1 MPEALRRPLARV
13 HGALHRLPAL
23 FRAYE
28 ADERDAGRFRARQV
42 QAVMRFTRLG
52 MAVNILNSLFIVWA
66 LRRQSV
72 QPLVALWAAAVCVL
86 ALLSL
91 RGWLRQRRR
100 RTTATMPPRV
110 LNRAAVNAGVL
121 GAVWGLLPAL
131 FYARV
136 DAPSQFFIG
145 IVTTGMICAG
155 GFALSSLPVAATLYV
170 LALVTGGA
178 AGLLQGPPGT
188 GLPLALVLALY
199 TLIVI
204 HSVWT
209 YARTL
214 GARLM
219 AEARADHQHEV
230 IGLLLRDFEDHASD
244 LLWETDA
251 EGRFA
256 HVAQRLATVLG
267 QPPARLRR
275 LRAFGLLARAVH
287 DSDDAR
293 SHWAG
298 LRSLLRRRTAFRD
311 HLLCLRAGRALQ
323 WWSLS
328 ARPLV
333 GDGGAFLGWRG
344 VATDVTD
351 RQLAHRRLSWLAH
364 NDALT
369 GLVNRA
375 QFRELLQALLQP
387 GSGAPPALAVIT
399 LDLDGFKQVNDTRGH
414 AAGDLL
420 LQTFGRQLLS
430 VARRSDTVARLGGD
444 EFAMLVRGASDA
456 AALQPLLE
464 RLHAALSQPG
474 EAAGAPPLSLRA
486 SIGVAIA
493 PQHGDDVDTLLNHAD
508 IAMYAAKRDGGHR
521 HCVFHAELAEVGR
534 RRSALAQALE
544 GAAARGEFRLE
555 FQPQVDSQVSR
566 LCGFEALLRWRHPE
580 HGEVGPAEF
589 IAIAESSGL
598 MPAIGDWVL
607 AEACRH
613 AARWPANVSV
623 SINVSAS
630 QLAAPGLPA
639 RVLAAAAGLRPQQLE
654 LEITE
659 SALIED
665 TEGAVAT
672 LQALRA
678 LGFRTALDD
687 FGTGYS
693 ALGYLRR
700 FAFDT
705 LKIDRSFV
713 RDLSH
718 DGEAQV
724 IVDTILAMSRALG
737 MTTVAEGVESRVE
750 AQMLRERGC
759 QRLQGFLISQPLP
772 AAQVGAFI
780 EAWAEQHRPAAAPR
794 MPALAA

>member
-1 MPEALRRPLARV
+1 MAEWARRLRAFFRP
-13 HGALHRLPAL
+13 
-23 FRAYE
+23 YE
-28 ADERDAGRFRARQV
+28 ADERDAGRFRARQL
-42 QAVMRFTRLG
+42 QAVAQLTPLG
-52 MAVNILNSLFIVWA
+52 MAVNVCNALLIVWA
-66 LRRQSV
+66 LWSQAMR
-72 QPLVALWAAAVCVL
+72 PLVLAWAAGVCLL
-86 ALLSL
+86 ALLGL
-91 RGWLRQRRR
+91 RAWLRHRRR
-100 RTTATMPPRV
+100 PPRASV
-110 LNRAAVNAGVL
+110 PPRLLRRAIVNAGVL
-121 GAVWGLLPAL
+121 AAAWGLLAAL
-131 FYARV
+131 VYPRV
-136 DAPSQFFIG
+136 DAPAQFVIG
-145 IVTTGMICAG
+145 VVTTGMVCAG
-155 GFALSSLPVAATLYV
+155 GFALSSLPVAASTYVAVLTL
-170 LALVTGGA
+170 GGV
-178 AGLLQGPPGT
+178 AGLLQGPPAT
-188 GLPLALVLALY
+188 ARPLALLLLLY
-199 TLIVI
+199 GLIVVY
-204 HSVWT
+204 SVWT

-251 EGRFA
+251 KGRFA
-256 HVAQRLATVLG
+256 HVAQRLAAVLG
-267 QPPARLRR
+267 QPAARLRR
-275 LRAFGLLARAVH
+275 LRAYGLLARAVH

-293 SHWAG
+293 GHWAG
-298 LRSLLRRRTAFRD
+298 LRSLLRRRAAFRD
-311 HLLCLRAGRALQ
+311 HLLCLRAGRTLQ

-328 ARPLV
+328 ARPLL

-369 GLVNRA
+369 GLVNRS

-387 GSGAPPALAVIT
+387 GAGAPPALAVIT
-399 LDLDGFKQVNDTRGH
+399 FDLDGFKQVNDTRGH

-420 LQTFGRQLLS
+420 LQTFGQRLLS

-444 EFAMLVRGASDA
+444 EFAMLVRGAADA
-456 AALQPLLE
+456 PSLQPLLE

-474 EAAGAPPLSLRA
+474 GAAGAPPLSLRA

-493 PQHGDDVDTLLNHAD
+493 PQHGEDVDTLLNHAD

-534 RRSALAQALE
+534 RRAALAQALE

-555 FQPQVDSQVSR
+555 FQPQVDSGGSR

-580 HGEVGPAEF
+580 HGEVAPAEF
-589 IAIAESSGL
+589 IAIAEGNGL

-613 AARWPANVSV
+613 AARWPAHVTV

-639 RVLAAAAGLRPQQLE
+639 RVAAAAAGLRPQQLE

-665 TEGAVAT
+665 TEAAVAT
-672 LQALRA
+672 LRALRA
-678 LGFRTALDD
+678 MGFRTALDD

-759 QRLQGFLISQPLP
+759 QRLQGYLISQPLP
-772 AAQVGAFI
+772 ATQAAAFI
-780 EAWAEQHRPAAAPR
+780 EAWAGLQLPAAAAR
-794 MPALAA
+794 ELALAA

>member
-1 MPEALRRPLARV
+1 MLEALRRPLARV
-13 HGALHRLPAL
+13 RHAARRLLGL
-23 FRAYE
+23 FQAYE
-28 ADERDAGRFRARQV
+28 ADERDAARFRARQI
-42 QAVMRFTRLG
+42 QAVMRFTPLG
-52 MAVNILNSLFIVWA
+52 MAVNAFNALLIVWA
-66 LRRQSV
+66 LRAQASW
-72 QPLVALWAAAVCVL
+72 PLVVAWAGAVCLL
-86 ALLSL
+86 ALLGL
-91 RGWLRQRRR
+91 RAWLRYRRR
-100 RTTATMPPRV
+100 GPVATAPPR
-110 LNRAAVNAGVL
+110 LLRRAAVNASVL
-121 GAVWGLLPAL
+121 GVAWALPPAL
-131 FYARV
+131 FYPQV
-136 DAPSQFFIG
+136 DAQAQFFIG
-145 IVTTGMICAG
+145 MATTGMICAG
-155 GFALSSLPVAATLYV
+155 GFALSSLPVAATLHV
-170 LALVTGGA
+170 AVQALGGL
-178 AGLLQGPPGT
+178 AGLLRGPPDNAM
-188 GLPLALVLALY
+188 PLSLVLALY

-204 HSVWT
+204 YSVWN

-251 EGRFA
+251 QGRFA

-267 QPPARLRR
+267 QPAARLRR

-311 HLLCLRAGRALQ
+311 HLLCLRAGRTLQ

-328 ARPLV
+328 ARPLL

-369 GLVNRA
+369 GLVNRS

-387 GSGAPPALAVIT
+387 GAGAAPALAVLT
-399 LDLDGFKQVNDTRGH
+399 FDLDGFKQVNDTRGH

-420 LQTFGRQLLS
+420 LQTFGQRLLS

-444 EFAMLVRGASDA
+444 EFAMLVRGTADA

-474 EAAGAPPLSLRA
+474 EAAGVPLSLRA

-493 PQHGDDVDTLLNHAD
+493 PQHGDDVDTLLNNAD

-521 HCVFHAELAEVGR
+521 HCVFHTELAEVGR
-534 RRSALAQALE
+534 RRAALAQALE

-555 FQPQVDSQVSR
+555 FQPQVDSDGGR

-580 HGEVGPAEF
+580 HGEVSPAEF
-589 IAIAESSGL
+589 ITIAENSGL
-598 MPAIGDWVL
+598 MHSIGDWVL

-613 AARWPANVSV
+613 AARWPGHVTV

-630 QLAAPGLPA
+630 QLAAPGLPD
-639 RVLAAAAGLRPQQLE
+639 RVAAAAAGLRPQQLE

-665 TEGAVAT
+665 TDAAVAT

-678 LGFRTALDD
+678 MGFRTALDD

-724 IVDTILAMSRALG
+724 IVDTILAMSRALR

-759 QRLQGFLISQPLP
+759 QRLQGYLISQPLP

-780 EAWAEQHRPAAAPR
+780 DAWAGLHPPAAGQRAQ
-794 MPALAA
+794 ALAA